1 MGQGGLAQAGRPV
14 EQNVVQ
20 RLTPALGR
28 GDGDIQVA
36 LDFVLSDEV
45 IKVAG
50 TEAGIQ
56 RGVLGAGL
64 T

>member
-14 EQNVVQ
+14 EQYVVE

-28 GDGDIQVA
+28 RDGDIQVT
-36 LDFVLSDEV
+36 LDFILSDEV

-56 RGVLGAGL
+56 RDVLGAGL

>member
-1 MGQGGLAQAGRPV
+1 MGQGGLAQAGRAV

-28 GDGDIQVA
+28 GDGDIQIT
-36 LDFVLSDEV
+36 LDFVLPDEL

-56 RGVLGAGL
+56 GGVLGAGL